1 MQAEQTHAHHSG
13 PTSCAIAPE
22 LLQQDSRSW
31 HTSCGLPLK
40 QAVMAL
46 RWTEKFWEFMLVAAL
61 VSDA

>member
-1 MQAEQTHAHHSG
+1 MRHRAEL
-13 PTSCAIAPE
+13 P
-22 LLQQDSRSW
+22 QQDSRSW

-61 VSDA
+61 VSVA